1 MDMKNIKEEINK
13 TMNSLD
19 SIQRADP
26 GPFFYTRLSARME
39 EVSPMPLRWYWKVAA
54 GILLVLDAG
63 SFVILG
69 NSGSTSNE
77 EVLNEMSS
85 EYLYYVPDYELT
97 FNDDIL

>member
-1 MDMKNIKEEINK
+1 MKNIEEEIRK
-13 TMNSLD
+13 TMESLD
-19 SIQRADP
+19 SVQRADP
-26 GPFFYTRLSARME
+26 GPYFYTRLSVRMDTR
-39 EVSPMPLRWYWKVAA
+39 PMPLRWYWKVAA
-54 GILLVLDAG
+54 GILLVLNAG